1 MREEMKAIE
10 KSSTSELVQ
19 SFEKFMSIGLTWIYK
34 IRRNST
40 REITRYKA
48 LLVAKGYSKK
58 RGIDYDKIF
67 SLVASA

>member
-1 MREEMKAIE
+1 MREEMEAIE

-19 SFEKFMSIGLTWIYK
+19 LFEKCTSIGLTWIYK

-48 LLVAKGYSKK
+48 LLVAKGYSQK
-58 RGIDYDKIF
+58 RGIDYDKIL
-67 SLVASA
+67 SGS